1 MVLKNS
7 LILVSLV
14 VLTSCGGSV
23 QTASKKNSSALPDG
37 EQLYLENCASCH
49 GIDGTL
55 GKAGANNLSTT
66 KLSDQEIKTIIEV
79 GNSNGMPRFKEIL
92 GGDEEIE
99 AVLQYIKGFRRID
112 G

>member
-1 MVLKNS
+1 MVLRIFIITVG
-7 LILVSLV
+7 LFA
-14 VLTSCGGSV
+14 LTSCGGSV
-23 QTASKKNSSALPDG
+23 QTADKKESGALPDG

-55 GKAGANNLSTT
+55 GKAGANNLTT
-66 KLSDQEIKTIIEV
+66 TTLSDQELKTIIEV

-99 AVLQYIKGFRRID
+99 AVVYYIKGFRRID

>member
-1 MVLKNS
+1 MFALA
-7 LILVSLV
+7 
-14 VLTSCGGSV
+14 SCGGSV
-23 QTASKKNSSALPDG
+23 QTADKNDPNAVPDG

-55 GKAGANNLSTT
+55 GKAGANDLSTT
-66 KLSDQEIKTIIEV
+66 KLDDQALKKIIEV

-92 GGDEEIE
+92 GGDEEID
-99 AVLQYIKGFRRID
+99 AVIYYIKGFRRID

>member
-1 MVLKNS
+1 MVLKTSILFAS
-7 LILVSLV
+7 LI

-23 QTASKKNSSALPDG
+23 QSASNKDSSGLPDG

-55 GKAGANNLSTT
+55 GKAGANDLSATM
-66 KLSDQEIKTIIEV
+66 LSDQEMKTIIEV

-99 AVLQYIKGFRRID
+99 AVIHYIKGFRRIN